1 MIDFR
6 PVLHIVGIIL
16 CVLAAAMTV
25 PALADLVAGH
35 EEWRAFVGSAFVTA
49 IIGLGLM
56 LGAQSDFHSL
66 DVRQTYLVT
75 ALGWI
80 APCLLAGLPF
90 IFGPAHLSTVD
101 AIFEATSGLTTT
113 GSTTISGLS
122 AMPPGLLLWR
132 AMLSWMGG
140 IGIIVMAVTVVP
152 VLNIGGLQVFRM
164 QGSTGGDRA
173 LQRSARVGATILG
186 VYASL
191 TAGLGVALWLADMPG
206 FDALIHAMSTISTSG
221 FGTSD
226 ASLGAFNSGVIDLI
240 ACVGMVLGGLPYLLF
255 PQMARGRWRTILRDQ
270 QVQWY
275 LGLMAGG
282 AVVVVLW
289 LMISRGFAP
298 VAALHHGVFT
308 VVSVMTGTGLVTIDY
323 SDWIGL
329 PAAVLFFLTFVGGC
343 AGSAAAGI
351 KVFRLQLLFANARV
365 QLHQLMRPHGVEV
378 ASFNNRPLSDEVL
391 QSAMGF
397 LFVYVLTFA
406 VLSMLLGFLGLDF
419 LTAISGAASAIAN
432 LGPGLGEAIGPGS
445 TFAALPDAAKVLLS
459 IGMLLGRLEMLVL
472 MVLFLP
478 NFWRQ

>member
-16 CVLAAAMTV
+16 CVLAASMAV
-25 PALADLVAGH
+25 PALADLLAGH
-35 EEWRAFVGSAFVTA
+35 WEWQVFIACGFVTA
-49 IIGLGLM
+49 VAGLGLM
-56 LGAQSDFHSL
+56 LGAQSDFDRL
-66 DVRQTYLVT
+66 DIRQTYLVT

-80 APCLLAGLPF
+80 APCLFAALPLM
-90 IFGPAHLSTVD
+90 FGPAHLSAVD

-113 GSTTISGLS
+113 GSTVISGLQTL
-122 AMPPGLLLWR
+122 PPGLLLWR
-132 AMLSWMGG
+132 AQLNWMGG
-140 IGIIVMAVTVVP
+140 IGIIVMTLTVVP
-152 VLNIGGLQVFRM
+152 VLNIGGLEVFRL

-191 TAGLGVALWLADMPG
+191 TAALAVALWLAGMRP
-206 FDALIHAMSTISTSG
+206 FDAVVHAFSTISTGG
-221 FGTSD
+221 FGTTDS
-226 ASLGAFNSGVIDLI
+226 SLGAFNSGIIDLI
-240 ACVGMVLGGLPYLLF
+240 ACIGMVLGGIPYLLF
-255 PQMARGRWRTILRDQ
+255 PQMARGRWRTILRDE
-270 QVQWY
+270 QVRWY

-282 AVVVVLW
+282 ALVVVLW
-289 LMISRGFAP
+289 LMIGRGFAP
-298 VAALHHGVFT
+298 MAALHHGVFT

-343 AGSAAAGI
+343 AGSATAGI
-351 KVFRLQLLFANARV
+351 KVFRLNLLFANARV
-365 QLHQLMRPHGVEV
+365 QLHQLLRPHGVEIP
-378 ASFNNRPLSDEVL
+378 SFNGKPLTQEIL

-397 LFVYVLTFA
+397 LFVYVLAFA

-419 LTAISGAASAIAN
+419 LTAISGAAAAISN

-445 TFAALPDAAKVLLS
+445 TFAPLPDMAKLLLAG
-459 IGMLLGRLEMLVL
+459 GMLFGRLEMFVL

-478 NFWRQ
+478 NFWKH